1 MTITDYCR
9 RLETMAASLA
19 EFGDPIGDRQMVLM
33 LLRSLSGKFCHMV
46 SILKMHRP
54 FPSFA
59 EARTH
64 LLLEEMELDAR
75 PPSPPSALLTATHP
89 ARPAP
94 PTAPRTGQQA
104 PPPRPLVLPPT
115 ASATAA
121 AVAAV
126 EGAANSH
133 QQVPRPLAHTAAPL
147 PVLPVLLVLM
157 AAPY

>member
-1 MTITDYCR
+1 
-9 RLETMAASLA
+9 
-19 EFGDPIGDRQMVLM
+19 MVLT
-33 LLRSLSGKFCHMV
+33 LLRGLSGKFRHMV

-54 FPSFA
+54 FLSFA

-75 PPSPPSALLTATHP
+75 PPSPPSALLAATRP
-89 ARPAP
+89 AGPAP

-104 PPPRPLVLPPT
+104 PPTRPLVLPPT

-126 EGAANSH
+126 AGAANSH
-133 QQVPRPLAHTAAPL
+133 QQVACPLAHTAALL
-147 PVLPVLLVLM
+147 PVLM
-157 AAPY
+157 AAPHLVCNLPSCTRGLARCRCGPMDAHFRLR